1 MLIQAPIEYI
11 FAGLFVLAGVALLF
25 VRVDSEK
32 LRENI
37 HTNPMLALY
46 RFRVFRYGVAAAL
59 FIVAAAVFFGP
70 SR

>member
-11 FAGLFVLAGVALLF
+11 FAGLFVIAGVALLF

-32 LRENI
+32 LREKI
-37 HTNPMLALY
+37 HTNPLVALY
-46 RFRVFRYGVAAAL
+46 RFRVFRYGLAAAL
-59 FIVAAAVFFGP
+59 FIVAATVFFGP

>member
-32 LRENI
+32 LREKI

-46 RFRVFRYGVAAAL
+46 RFRVFRYGVAAGL
-59 FIVAAAVFFGP
+59 FIVAATVFFGP

>member
-1 MLIQAPIEYI
+1 MLIQAPIGSI
-11 FAGLFVLAGVALLF
+11 MAGLFVLAGVALLF

-32 LRENI
+32 LREKI

-46 RFRVFRYGVAAAL
+46 RFRVFRYGIAAVLFILAAA
-59 FIVAAAVFFGP
+59 AFFGP